1 MLESL
6 AVVMIVETLQLR
18 VRRVFGLT
26 MEPTAERDLIVYDS
40 LVLDKTLY
48 YL

>member
-1 MLESL
+1 
-6 AVVMIVETLQLR
+6 MIVETLQLDGWTGI
-18 VRRVFGLT
+18 GLI
-26 MEPTAERDLIVYDS
+26 MEPTAEGDLILYDS